1 MGLWQA
7 NLDTA
12 TSLWRLTTVSG
23 LQPGEEIDES
33 SMICYLQK
41 FSDDQL
47 LQHLAPKLSQQEMHE
62 ILDMIYK
69 LLKSHLSA
77 R

>member
-1 MGLWQA
+1 
-7 NLDTA
+7 
-12 TSLWRLTTVSG
+12 
-23 LQPGEEIDES
+23 
-33 SMICYLQK
+33 MICYLQK